1 MEWFA
6 VWNSSSNTCACCTT
20 WVADFRGLPCLA
32 TFLLCYI
39 LHAIIESTSKI
50 SFPTCWTNIRY
61 HTRSTNSLYLTP
73 WASKLMPNWTQTSRV
88 ALHSQKR
95 CPLFSL
101 PNPHASH
108 ISSSITYWWHK
119 FTFMRMIL
127 RHTRHAKDFV
137 LLGKFKP
144 QSLPQKVLWS
154 SPFEIPSM
162 HVFID
167 STSSNEVSLW
177 SEGPH

>member
-1 MEWFA
+1 MVSNYHTHPNLARLTKNRSIHIHLIARCNQSCPGFPDGVLFGEEMEWFA
-6 VWNSSSNTCACCTT
+6 VWNSSSNTRTFCTT
-20 WVADFRGLPCLA
+20 WVADFCGLLCLA

-108 ISSSITYWWHK
+108 ISSSITY
-119 FTFMRMIL
+119 
-127 RHTRHAKDFV
+127 
-137 LLGKFKP
+137 
-144 QSLPQKVLWS
+144 
-154 SPFEIPSM
+154 
-162 HVFID
+162 
-167 STSSNEVSLW
+167 
-177 SEGPH
+177 